1 MKYLRKLI
9 AAIDARLTALL
20 GPRIGA
26 LVCLAGAILVIVGG
40 MLPWASSTAFAG
52 DLTWQLNPAELQWF
66 GIGMGLAGAAFVV
79 SEFAGIGRVTKW
91 LAPAGSGAAV
101 RAVSL
106 GTVVLAVVIGVRGS
120 IVLGGL
126 VNLSIGLWL
135 TLIGG
140 LIATVGSR
148 ALPPRRPIP
157 ESRRLPAA
165 VEIILVAVAI
175 AVALYLAVIGLDTN
189 NQDSFV
195 GFLVMAI
202 SLAIAT
208 SRSGLLIRM
217 RELTQRHYAVSIG
230 AGLVAALVFPL
241 TQGTSQLYM
250 NIAVNTAVFA
260 VTAIGLNI
268 VVGLA
273 GLLDLGYI
281 AFTGVGAYSAAL
293 LSGST
298 ASVLYQHTHKI
309 PPFLIV
315 IVAGAVFAAVF
326 GVVIG
331 APTLRLRGD
340 YLAIVTLGFGEIFR
354 ITVNN
359 LNGTAGPNLTNGP
372 NGIYGI
378 PPLDIFGWNF
388 GKDLSFGPFHMTYFA
403 NYYYLL
409 ILLIMFTI
417 IVFSRTDHSRIGRAW
432 VSIREDETA
441 ASAMG
446 VNTFKLKLLAFA
458 MGAFLAG
465 MAGTVQAHILTS
477 VTPDTYI
484 FLKSAYLLAAIVLGG
499 LGTISGALLGAFLL
513 NVTPEKLRF
522 FQDYRL
528 WLFGLTVV
536 LMMRFRPEGIIPN
549 ARRAREFHDRPE
561 NPVGAEGG
569 DGLAAP
575 PGSRSAE
582 PLPIGEL

>member
-1 MKYLRKLI
+1 VL
-9 AAIDARLTALL
+9 AI
-20 GPRIGA
+20 I
-26 LVCLAGAILVIVGG
+26 GG
-40 MLPWASSTAFAG
+40 MLPWTSSPSFGG
-52 DLTWQLNPAELQWF
+52 DLTWTLNPAELQWF
-66 GIGMGLAGAAFVV
+66 GIAL
-79 SEFAGIGRVTKW
+79 GILTTVFIAVQFPIVKRVLGW
-91 LAPAGSGAAV
+91 MAPAGGGDAAKAASVGVLALAIAVTV
-101 RAVSL
+101 RAAL
-106 GTVVLAVVIGVRGS
+106 K
-120 IVLGGL
+120 LGGL
-126 VNLSIGLWL
+126 VNVSSGLWL

-140 LIATVGSR
+140 VIAVVGSR
-148 ALPPRRPIP
+148 T
-157 ESRRLPAA
+157 LPARQPVPEGRELPA
-165 VEIILVAVAI
+165 IIEILLISLAI
-175 AVALYLAVIGLDTN
+175 AAMLYTAVIGLDTN
-189 NQDSFV
+189 DEDSFI
-195 GFLVMAI
+195 GFLIMACFAAV
-202 SLAIAT
+202 AI
-208 SRSGLLIRM
+208 SRSGLVLRV
-217 RELTQRHYAVSIG
+217 RSLTQRHYAVSIG
-230 AGLVAALVFPL
+230 AGLAAAFIFPL

-298 ASVLYQHTHKI
+298 ASVVYQHTNRI
-309 PPFLIV
+309 PPFL
-315 IVAGAVFAAVF
+315 
-326 GVVIG
+326 
-331 APTLRLRGD
+331 
-340 YLAIVTLGFGEIFR
+340 LGFGEIFR

-359 LNGTAGPNLTNGP
+359 LNGTAGPNITNGP

-378 PPLDIFGWNF
+378 PALNIFGWDF
-388 GKDLSFGPFHMTYFA
+388 GKDMSLGPFHLTYFA

-409 ILLIMFTI
+409 IVLIMFTI
-417 IVFSRTDHSRIGRAW
+417 LVFSRTDRSRIGRAW

-441 ASAMG
+441 AAAMG

-477 VTPDTYI
+477 VTPDTYV

-528 WLFGLTVV
+528 WLFGLTVI

-549 ARRAREFHDRPE
+549 ARRAREFHERHE
-561 NPVGAEGG
+561 TNVGAEGG
-569 DGLAAP
+569 DAMAAP

-582 PLPIGEL
+582 PIPTGDL

>member
-1 MKYLRKLI
+1 MKIIRRWLR
-9 AAIDARLTALL
+9 RLD
-20 GPRIGA
+20 G
-26 LVCLAGAILVIVGG
+26 ILVVKISYRVGSMLALIGGVLAIIGG
-40 MLPWASSTAFAG
+40 MLPWTSSPSFGG
-52 DLTWQLNPAELQWF
+52 DLTWTLNPAELQWF
-66 GIGMGLAGAAFVV
+66 GIAL
-79 SEFAGIGRVTKW
+79 GILTTVFIAVQFPIVKRVLGW
-91 LAPAGSGAAV
+91 MAPAGGGDAAKAASVGVLALAIAVTV
-101 RAVSL
+101 RAAL
-106 GTVVLAVVIGVRGS
+106 K
-120 IVLGGL
+120 LGGL
-126 VNLSIGLWL
+126 VNVSSGLWL

-140 LIATVGSR
+140 VIAVVGSR
-148 ALPPRRPIP
+148 T
-157 ESRRLPAA
+157 LPARQPVPEGRELPA
-165 VEIILVAVAI
+165 IIEILLISLAI
-175 AVALYLAVIGLDTN
+175 AAMLYTAVIGLDTN
-189 NQDSFV
+189 DEDSFI
-195 GFLVMAI
+195 GFLIMACFAAV
-202 SLAIAT
+202 AI
-208 SRSGLLIRM
+208 SRSGLVLRV
-217 RELTQRHYAVSIG
+217 RSLTQRHYAVSIG
-230 AGLVAALVFPL
+230 AGLAAAFIFPL

-298 ASVLYQHTHKI
+298 ASVVYQHTNRI
-309 PPFLIV
+309 PPFLLVLI
-315 IVAGAVFAAVF
+315 AGAVFAAVF
-326 GVVIG
+326 GVIIG

-359 LNGTAGPNLTNGP
+359 LNGTAGPNITNGP

-378 PPLDIFGWNF
+378 PALNIFGWDF
-388 GKDLSFGPFHMTYFA
+388 GKDMSLGPFHLTYFA

-409 ILLIMFTI
+409 IVLIMFTI
-417 IVFSRTDHSRIGRAW
+417 LVFSRTDRSRIGRAW

-441 ASAMG
+441 AAAMG

-477 VTPDTYI
+477 VTPDTYV

-528 WLFGLTVV
+528 WLFGLTVI

-549 ARRAREFHDRPE
+549 ARRAREFHERHE
-561 NPVGAEGG
+561 TNVGAEGG
-569 DGLAAP
+569 DAMAAP

-582 PLPIGEL
+582 PIPTGDL